1 MNTKEK
7 INKDIKQSL
16 KESNKDKLNLL
27 RVVKGEISRR
37 EDGKTELTEQEVI
50 SLLKKFKKNLE
61 IVNDDKSKQEITI
74 INEYLPTQMNEGEIE
89 KAIQTIIVTNNYS
102 TMKDIGKIMGDF
114 NSQYGGQA
122 DNKLVAQI
130 TKNILK

>member
-1 MNTKEK
+1 
-7 INKDIKQSL
+7 
-16 KESNKDKLNLL
+16 
-27 RVVKGEISRR
+27 
-37 EDGKTELTEQEVI
+37 
-50 SLLKKFKKNLE
+50 
-61 IVNDDKSKQEITI
+61 
-74 INEYLPTQMNEGEIE
+74 MNEGEIE